1 MHSAIHELC
10 IDTPAVN
17 SILNNEIVLDNISEE
32 FSSKGE
38 LGTPVS
44 KILAKVANSLFN
56 SLVALKTKFW
66 HSEDVNNNLI

>member
-1 MHSAIHELC
+1 MHSVIHELC

-17 SILNNEIVLDNISEE
+17 SNLNNKILLDNISEE

-38 LGTPVS
+38 LGTLVS
-44 KILAKVANSLFN
+44 KILPKVVNSLFN
-56 SLVALKTKFW
+56 SVAALKRKFW